1 MVYIKI
7 MHFLL
12 LKEQTFFARIIFIL
26 SVYQCS
32 MVKFILLIIYLRYHL
47 NTHVIN
53 QFYY

>member
-1 MVYIKI
+1 

-32 MVKFILLIIYLRYHL
+32 MVKFILIYLRYHL

>member
-1 MVYIKI
+1 

-32 MVKFILLIIYLRYHL
+32 IVKFILIYLRYHL
-47 NTHVIN
+47 NTYVIN